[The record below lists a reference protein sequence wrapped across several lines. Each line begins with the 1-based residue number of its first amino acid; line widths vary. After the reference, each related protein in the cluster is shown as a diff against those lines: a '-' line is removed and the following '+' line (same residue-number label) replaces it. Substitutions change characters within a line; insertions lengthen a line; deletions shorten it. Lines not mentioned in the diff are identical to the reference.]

1 MRNRSTSGYPSFRAK
16 KKPIFAHSPFRSR
29 SKQASGQPSRR
40 SRRKKTSEQPSF
52 RTRSQQTSGQP
63 PSRRKKF
70 KNPIKPLSRWH
81 PNLRKI
87 VDWMVIAGSVL
98 LCLFLLP
105 NRFPGMELVGIT
117 ANWLLIWVVAWS
129 VKRSAFQGAFAGIV
143 LGLLQDAMTS
153 SEPTHAL
160 SLGIVGFL
168 IGLFQKQRF
177 IQEDF
182 ISIALIVFAMAIL
195 ADTIFA
201 LQIIVQGTA
210 HPDVIWAYYKKVTLA
225 SAILSSLWAPVVYYP
240 LNRWWQ
246 QLKLAEQSS

>member
-1 MRNRSTSGYPSFRAK
+1 MNIPKFRA
-16 KKPIFAHSPFRSR
+16 
-29 SKQASGQPSRR
+29 
-40 SRRKKTSEQPSF
+40 RRKK
-52 RTRSQQTSGQP
+52 QTSQQP
-63 PSRRKKF
+63 PSRRKKP
-70 KNPIKPLSRWH
+70 KKPIKPLSRWH
-81 PNLRKI
+81 PNLRQI
-87 VDWMVIAGSVL
+87 VDWAIISGSVL

-105 NRFPGMELVGIT
+105 TRFPGMELLGIG

-153 SEPTHAL
+153 PQPTHAL
-160 SLGIVGFL
+160 GLGLVGFL

-182 ISIALIVFAMAIL
+182 ISIALIVFLMAIL
-195 ADTIFA
+195 SDTIFA
-201 LQIIVQGTA
+201 LQMIATTA
-210 HPDVIWAYYKKVTLA
+210 ASSDVIWTYYKKVTLA